1 MDGTH
6 NTGTKN
12 ADISIGKSEQRRL
25 LGRLRHRWNNNIKM
39 NLKEIRFEV
48 WTVFIQLKT
57 GGSGGL
63 L

>member
-25 LGRLRHRWNNNIKM
+25 LGRLRHRWNNNIKTEKKV
-39 NLKEIRFEV
+39 LKM
-48 WTVFIQLKT
+48 LN
-57 GGSGGL
+57 
-63 L
+63 